1 MGSSYLPP
9 PEQNVVNVGD
19 EISANALQALQNAS
33 PSPTSTNPVATN
45 QSVATAI
52 AAIPLPPPPN
62 LTGYAQL
69 SGATFTGKVIGTP
82 TASSASFNL
91 GTVSSAPSTL
101 ANGDVW
107 IADNLNYRDRSGVTK
122 QVVNTSGANAITSS
136 NATSSTLTVTQNGN
150 GGGLR
155 VLNNGTGDSFRVE
168 DESPESSPF
177 VIDASGKV
185 GIGGVVPAATQDKVA
200 VHGGHIVF
208 GWPYGV
214 RFGDGTSISSTSSLT
229 SQIQAAVISNI
240 FSGGAIYS
248 NTVPFYGSGT
258 WYDSAYGYDIT
269 YSYLSYTAPVSV
281 AWNFSSSSFVQTTG
295 TADYPT
301 YGAEVGNFSDGYGS
315 THYIYADGV
324 GGVSSIS

>member
-19 EISANALQALQNAS
+19 EISASALAGLQYAS
-33 PSPTSTNPVATN
+33 PSGSQTNPFATN

-52 AAIPLPPPPN
+52 SAIPLPPPPN
-62 LTGYAQL
+62 LSAYAQL
-69 SGATFTGKVIGTP
+69 AGATFTGKITGTA
-82 TASSASFNL
+82 TATTAGVNL
-91 GTVSSAPSTL
+91 GTVSAAPTSP
-101 ANGDVW
+101 ANGDIFITDRLQFINRFGNQIGVVSTNQSNTIQTGHATAAVLTVW
-107 IADNLNYRDRSGVTK
+107 QSSNGGALR
-122 QVVNTSGANAITSS
+122 VVNT
-136 NATSSTLTVTQNGN
+136 
-150 GGGLR
+150 
-155 VLNNGTGDSFRVE
+155 GTGDSFRVE

-177 VIDASGKV
+177 VIDANGKV

-214 RFGDGTSISSTSSLT
+214 RFGDGTSISSTNALT

-240 FSGGAIYS
+240 FSGGTIYS
-248 NTVPFYGSGT
+248 NTAPFYGSGT

-315 THYIYADGV
+315 THYIYADGN